1 MLYLCSVLLNYD
13 TMITIK
19 DLTFA
24 YGKKNP
30 VLQDFSLDFQRGN
43 IYGLLGKNGTGKS
56 TLLYLIMGLLHAQK
70 GEVLVDGMSA
80 KDRKPELMR
89 EMFLLPEEYDLPAV
103 HLSDY
108 VSAIAPFYPNF
119 SMELMEKC
127 LACFEMTSDV
137 NLAALSMGQ
146 KKKVYM
152 CIALAANTPYL
163 FMDEPTNGL
172 DILSKSQFRKATV
185 TAMSPEKTI
194 IVSTHQVHDVERVL
208 DHVVIIDRN
217 RVLLNQSLVENE
229 EPVDLEKLFVDTLT
243 HNSLQQ

>member
-1 MLYLCSVLLNYD
+1 
-13 TMITIK
+13 MITIK
-19 DLTFA
+19 NLTFA
-24 YGKKNP
+24 YGKKSP
-30 VLQDFSLDFQRGN
+30 VLQDFSLDFQQGN

-70 GEVLVDGMSA
+70 GEALVDGMSA
-80 KDRKPELMR
+80 KDRNPELMR
-89 EMFLLPEEYDLPAV
+89 KMFLLPEEYDLPAV
-103 HLSDY
+103 HLSAY

-127 LACFEMTSDV
+127 LSCFEMSSDV
-137 NLAALSMGQ
+137 NLGSLSMGQ

-172 DILSKSQFRKATV
+172 DILSKSQFRKAII
-185 TAMSPEKTI
+185 TAMSPEKTV

-217 RVLLNQSLVENE
+217 RVLLNQPLVEND

-243 HNSLQQ
+243 VNSLQQ

>member
-1 MLYLCSVLLNYD
+1 
-13 TMITIK
+13 
-19 DLTFA
+19 
-24 YGKKNP
+24 
-30 VLQDFSLDFQRGN
+30 
-43 IYGLLGKNGTGKS
+43 
-56 TLLYLIMGLLHAQK
+56 
-70 GEVLVDGMSA
+70 
-80 KDRKPELMR
+80 
-89 EMFLLPEEYDLPAV
+89 
-103 HLSDY
+103 
-108 VSAIAPFYPNF
+108 
-119 SMELMEKC
+119 
-127 LACFEMTSDV
+127 
-137 NLAALSMGQ
+137 MGQ

-172 DILSKSQFRKATV
+172 DILSKSQFRKAIV

>member
-1 MLYLCSVLLNYD
+1 MLYLCGVLLNYD
-13 TMITIK
+13 TMITIE

-56 TLLYLIMGLLHAQK
+56 TLLYLIMGLLHAQR

-127 LACFEMTSDV
+127 LSCFDMPADV
-137 NLAALSMGQ
+137 NLGSLSMGQ
-146 KKKVYM
+146 KKVYM

-172 DILSKSQFRKATV
+172 DILSKSQFRKAIV

-208 DHVVIIDRN
+208 DHVVIVDRN
-217 RVLLNQSLVENE
+217 RVLLNQPLVENDG
-229 EPVDLEKLFVDTLT
+229 PVDLEKLFIETLT
-243 HNSLQQ
+243 LNTLQ

>member
-1 MLYLCSVLLNYD
+1 
-13 TMITIK
+13 MITIK

-127 LACFEMTSDV
+127 LSCFEMSTDV
-137 NLAALSMGQ
+137 NLGSLSMGQ

-172 DILSKSQFRKATV
+172 DILSKSQFRKAIV

>member
-1 MLYLCSVLLNYD
+1 
-13 TMITIK
+13 
-19 DLTFA
+19 
-24 YGKKNP
+24 
-30 VLQDFSLDFQRGN
+30 
-43 IYGLLGKNGTGKS
+43 
-56 TLLYLIMGLLHAQK
+56 
-70 GEVLVDGMSA
+70 
-80 KDRKPELMR
+80 
-89 EMFLLPEEYDLPAV
+89 
-103 HLSDY
+103 
-108 VSAIAPFYPNF
+108 
-119 SMELMEKC
+119 MELMEKC

-137 NLAALSMGQ
+137 NLGALSMGQ

-172 DILSKSQFRKATV
+172 DILSKSQFRKAIV